1 MRIAKRIVKIFIVAS
16 CHEMNKNEK
25 DVPLSDTSPQ
35 SHRKYSMIKTYIQS
49 IWSDFVSWLKPHQK
63 HQERQSRNQ

>member
-1 MRIAKRIVKIFIVAS
+1 MGIAKRIVKIFIVAS

-49 IWSDFVSWLKPHQK
+49 IWSDFVS
-63 HQERQSRNQ
+63 